1 MRAGLMARG
10 FAAALLV
17 ACGGD
22 DAPPGARPEILEVR
36 ATTPS
41 TQGTLLRVVATEVDR
56 LGTSPRLSV
65 DGIELPLADD
75 ESAELRF
82 AIDASLVATLGDG
95 THDVELVL
103 VGDSLS
109 SEPFPFRL
117 ELARTLPIVLDAAPS
132 GDVHRNEL
140 VVLEGDGFLE
150 PGEGEVVA
158 HVVGELV
165 TSTGTN
171 VVDVRTPVELAELGD
186 RTRAFWRLSTAL
198 GGALPGELTGTLTLE
213 SRLSNGTS
221 SESEARSIALRFLPP
236 AIFALDPSTVSLEQ
250 IVRVRGAGF
259 LGGDDGLTIVRA
271 SGTFTPMGD
280 APVTVPETELVLEF
294 VDGGTL
300 AGPIRAMPLGEVLVS
315 ELFGARR
322 GVFDG
327 TLTPVTSSGAREE
340 VIGDPTPVT
349 LTLGP
354 VRQVVWLR
362 FLPGFYESLARFGLA
377 ASVGTIEELVK
388 SRIER
393 LYEGVRVEIRLERPD
408 DFGPSGY
415 AVVEIGGPDP
425 NGRGLFG
432 YDNSPGKD
440 VGNLRLFDAIGG
452 ANAETQADGSI
463 GYGGVF
469 VESLF
474 GFSEHPPAELGGMGP
489 DPDPLFDEI
498 FDGVR
503 EEPATLAEVRGEGP
517 RAAEVDR
524 AVRALAAVI
533 GETTAHELGHSFGL
547 ADPYGSRTVFHDP
560 GDQPGCVMESGSA
573 RPFGE
578 RAEEPGFAPSRFC
591 RDAPAYLGAILGD

>member
-1 MRAGLMARG
+1 MSSNR
-10 FAAALLV
+10 FAIASLALVL

-22 DAPPGARPEILEVR
+22 DDGPMGARPEILEVR
-36 ATTPS
+36 ATAPS

-56 LGTSPRLSV
+56 LGASPRLSV
-65 DGIELPLADD
+65 DGIELSLADD

-82 AIDASLVATLGDG
+82 AIDAALIATLGDG
-95 THDVELVL
+95 VRDVELVL

-140 VVLEGDGFLE
+140 VLLEGDGFLE
-150 PGEGEVVA
+150 PEEGEVVA
-158 HVVGELV
+158 HVVGSLV
-165 TSTGTN
+165 TSTGT
-171 VVDVRTPVELAELGD
+171 VAVDARTPVALAELGD
-186 RTRAFWRLSTAL
+186 RTRALWRLSTEL

-213 SRLSNGTS
+213 SRLATGTS
-221 SESEARSIALRFLPP
+221 SESEPRPISLRFLPP
-236 AIFALDPSTVSLEQ
+236 AIFALEPSTVSLEQ
-250 IVRVRGAGF
+250 VVRVRGAGF

-271 SGTFTPMGD
+271 TGTFTPMGD
-280 APVTVPETELVLEF
+280 APVPVPETELVLDF
-294 VDGGTL
+294 VDGSTL
-300 AGPIRAMPLGEVLVS
+300 AGPIRARPVGEVLVA

-322 GVFDG
+322 GVFEG
-327 TLTPVTSSGAREE
+327 MLVPVTSSGARDE
-340 VIGDPTPVT
+340 VIGEATPVT
-349 LTLGP
+349 LTLGA

-377 ASVGTIEELVK
+377 ASVGVIEDLVK

-393 LYEGVRVEIRLERPD
+393 LYEGVRVEIRLERPT

-452 ANAETQADGSI
+452 VNAETQADGSL

-474 GFSEHPPAELGGMGP
+474 GFSAHPPAELGGMGP

-498 FDGVR
+498 FDVVR
-503 EEPATLAEVRGEGP
+503 EDPATLAEVRGEGP
-517 RAAEVDR
+517 RAAAVDR

-533 GETTAHELGHSFGL
+533 GETTTHELGHSFGL

-578 RAEEPGFAPSRFC
+578 RAEEPGFPASRFC
-591 RDAPAYLGAILGD
+591 RDAPAYLEAILGD